1 MCFTGGGESKETRKI
16 DGLSLLLIW
25 VTLWKN
31 NAEVV
36 FFGLWQQ
43 KGLKALSMVFILKQ
57 T

>member
-1 MCFTGGGESKETRKI
+1 MRLSGGGKVRKPEK
-16 DGLSLLLIW
+16 SHHHVLLIKF

-31 NAEVV
+31 NADHA

-43 KGLKALSMVFILKQ
+43 KGLKALLTGCITKP

>member
-1 MCFTGGGESKETRKI
+1 VFYWGGESKETRKI